1 MTRLSAKPLL
11 RAWLI
16 LSSVLALVGGVLFSI
31 TASQP
36 DTALAKVAVVLTPP
50 GGAVYFTVG
59 CSPHTEA
66 CGAAFGLVLISVVS
80 GIVWATV
87 LVALFR
93 VAVAARRVWHSAS
106 SRAA

>member
-1 MTRLSAKPLL
+1 MRLSAKPSF

-16 LSSVLALVGGVLFSI
+16 LSSVLALVGDFFLSV
-31 TASQP
+31 TASHP
-36 DTALAKVAVVLTPP
+36 DTALAKVVVVLTAP
-50 GGAVYFTVG
+50 GGAVFFTVG

-66 CGAAFGLVLISVVS
+66 CGVAFSLLLISVVS
-80 GIVWATV
+80 GISWATV